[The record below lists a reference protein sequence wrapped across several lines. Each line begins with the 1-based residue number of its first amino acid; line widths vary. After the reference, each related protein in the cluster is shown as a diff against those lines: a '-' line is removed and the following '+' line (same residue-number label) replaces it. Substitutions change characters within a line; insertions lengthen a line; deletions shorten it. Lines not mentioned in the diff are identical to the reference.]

1 MNTGN
6 ALAMSP
12 SLVTKY
18 MDAAKSIS
26 AHAVLLPDGIR
37 FSRYSTRRDWT
48 EEILKEIRSFYQ
60 SFTESGGA
68 ETVTQQGMALDK
80 SRGGVLPLRRY
91 LTASLSLRG
100 GSSATSIDSVAKRDG
115 LNTKYLTALVKLLN
129 DTRPSPV
136 LDDLRSHWRTAT
148 AADVDGL
155 VKEISV
161 WQQALW
167 KFNSVGHI
175 GKVNGPKSSMGGS
188 QSHRRSPGISSEA
201 HSHRRQQRSD
211 DLSRRQQRGR
221 WHQRRLRFMARAEAG
236 YSRSATGSVT

>member
-1 MNTGN
+1 
-6 ALAMSP
+6 
-12 SLVTKY
+12 
-18 MDAAKSIS
+18 
-26 AHAVLLPDGIR
+26 
-37 FSRYSTRRDWT
+37 
-48 EEILKEIRSFYQ
+48 
-60 SFTESGGA
+60 
-68 ETVTQQGMALDK
+68 MALDK
-80 SRGGVLPLRRY
+80 SRGGVSPLRRY

-148 AADVDGL
+148 PPDVDGL

-175 GKVNGPKSSMGGS
+175 GKVNGPKSWM
-188 QSHRRSPGISSEA
+188 EA
-201 HSHRRQQRSD
+201 VNPIVDHQEFHLKLTPDHRQQRSD
-211 DLSRRQQRGR
+211 DLPRRQQRGR
-221 WHQRRLRFMARAEAG
+221 WHQGRFRFMARA
-236 YSRSATGSVT
+236 